1 MTLAADDII
10 AIEQLYAAYNHL
22 IDGGRAEEWAA
33 LFVEEGTLDTGM
45 GIFVEGSTEAR
56 VEFAAGVPLIMP
68 GSRHVA
74 TNVRIL
80 GDGDTATGAAYLQLW
95 VADEATGGVKVMLS
109 GLYQDTLRKV
119 DGTWRFVTRKMVPD
133 AGGPVPIA

>member
-1 MTLAADDII
+1 MLAG
-10 AIEQLYAAYNHL
+10 HL
-22 IDGGRAEEWAA
+22 R
-33 LFVEEGTLDTGM
+33 
-45 GIFVEGSTEAR
+45 
-56 VEFAAGVPLIMP
+56 
-68 GSRHVA
+68 
-74 TNVRIL
+74 
-80 GDGDTATGAAYLQLW
+80 DGDTATGAAYLQLW